1 MGLYEMN
8 KRTKTLQFSTKA
20 RKEIYAR
27 DGARCLFC
35 DANYRMCESRFG
47 GIMDCHIYETMHI
60 VSRAHG
66 GLGIAQNGVIGCK
79 YHHRMLDGGSKAV
92 RTEMQWMIDGYMKTK
107 YPGWS
112 REKLVY
118 RKEWKSGDS

>member
-1 MGLYEMN
+1 MMN
-8 KRTKTLQFSTKA
+8 RRTRALQFSTKA

-35 DANYRMCESRFG
+35 DANYRMCEKRFG
-47 GIMDCHIYETMHI
+47 NILDCHIYETMHI
-60 VSRAHG
+60 VARSHG
-66 GLGIAQNGVIGCK
+66 GIGIAQNGIIGCR
-79 YHHRMLDGGSKAV
+79 YHHRMLDGGARKV
-92 RTEMQWMIDGYMKTK
+92 REEMQQMIETYMKTK

-118 RKEWKSGDS
+118 RKEI